1 MALNKII
8 IIDGQ
13 TVITGP
19 FDFTKSAPEPGLS
32 PKNLG

>member
-19 FDFTKSAPEPGLS
+19 FDFTKSAPERLD
-32 PKNLG
+32 LQI